1 METNE
6 MDAYSRLV
14 DVIRIQ
20 PIEEGIWLP
29 GFGYIMKFFLL
40 VPDNGS
46 YLNIRIGIYIFSLLS
61 ALVIYKIVMGFT
73 SNLFYSLSG
82 MIFFLFHP
90 LTIQLSV
97 LTLTEPIWIFFILL
111 SIYFLFISH
120 TKNHISFSLIFYV
133 ISQTIRFE
141 SWLLIPVIAIFSLN
155 ALHQKKISFLQ
166 FIIVF
171 TFPISWFIATYFNVG
186 YLFSFISS
194 KYRCST
200 NEFSPLHWNIINIIY
215 DLKIQLSTYV
225 FSKFSILTLLLIGS
239 FQKNKKISIISF
251 SSLYLLIIFI
261 IETYTSFNEN
271 TTPRFFYY
279 LVPVVA
285 IIFPYLVSVFV
296 KENIKRVFLKAT
308 FIFFL
313 STVVFLEF
321 FTLNNNYYSKF
332 TEEAQEIKNIISEL
346 QISKKDIVIFCVP
359 YFDFSTLFSYETN
372 YKTLPCSNNYYLD
385 PNYHGVLIS
394 DMDTSDTYDQ
404 ESRWTN
410 KISYKNLTFYRF

>member
-1 METNE
+1 

-14 DVIRIQ
+14 NVIRKQ
-20 PIEEGIWLP
+20 PVGEGIWLP
-29 GFGYIMKFFLL
+29 GFGYIMKLFLL
-40 VPDNGS
+40 VPDNGT

-61 ALVIYKIVMGFT
+61 AFVIFKIVMGFT

-82 MIFFLFHP
+82 MAIFLFHP

-97 LTLTEPIWIFFILL
+97 LTLTEPLWIFFVLL
-111 SIYFLFISH
+111 SIYFLFISRR
-120 TKNHISFSLIFYV
+120 KNHISFSLISYV

-141 SWLLIPVIAIFSLN
+141 SWLLIPIIVIFLFN
-155 ALHQKKISFLQ
+155 AFRHKKISFLQ
-166 FIIVF
+166 FTLVF
-171 TFPISWFIATYFNVG
+171 AFPIFWFLATYLDVG
-186 YLFSFISS
+186 YLFSFVLS

-200 NEFSPLHWNIINIIY
+200 NEPSPLHWNIINIIY

-225 FSKFSILTLLLIGS
+225 FSKLSILTLLLIGT
-239 FQKNKKISIISF
+239 FQKNKKISIISL

-296 KENIKRVFLKAT
+296 KENIKKTFLKAT
-308 FIFFL
+308 FIL
-313 STVVFLEF
+313 SLCVVVFLEF
-321 FTLNNNYYSKF
+321 FTLNNNYYLKF
-332 TEEAQEIKNIISEL
+332 TREAQEIKNIINEL
-346 QISKKDIVIFCVP
+346 QISKQDIVIFCVP
-359 YFDFSTLFSYETN
+359 YFDFSTLFSYETD
-372 YKTLPCSNNYYLD
+372 YKILPCLNDYYLD
-385 PNYHGVLIS
+385 PNYHGVLIG
-394 DMDTSDTYDQ
+394 DMDTSDVYNQ

-410 KISYKNLTFYRF
+410 KISYKNLIFYRF